1 MINLKATDIL
11 KTYKRT
17 DYITED
23 ENSILLPE
31 TIELFY
37 LDTGAVETKGLGKL
51 DSKNKDLLRLISIE
65 NSLDGKFSY
74 SNTYSPR
81 TYAEN
86 LVNIPLHLTVQ
97 GLILCKASDNFQDI
111 VNQIENQY
119 QYAKTEY
126 DNFCVTDSNEIKKD
140 SNILIMNRRVGG
152 WDGSIERPVI
162 ELLGA
167 GGHVPTIFNESLST
181 FETLTPIDT
190 IIKEAQE
197 EIGISLNES
206 DVQFLGG
213 FHNQISSELVLLYGI
228 FIKES
233 TIPDLQKK
241 SYGNLEENIDGLYV
255 GHFNEVMSVYRKDA
269 SNFAGG
275 EKAKLTNFPTQIELM
290 NRIELLLKSV

>member
-126 DNFCVTDSNEIKKD
+126 DNFS
-140 SNILIMNRRVGG
+140 
-152 WDGSIERPVI
+152 
-162 ELLGA
+162 
-167 GGHVPTIFNESLST
+167 
-181 FETLTPIDT
+181 
-190 IIKEAQE
+190 
-197 EIGISLNES
+197 
-206 DVQFLGG
+206 
-213 FHNQISSELVLLYGI
+213 
-228 FIKES
+228 
-233 TIPDLQKK
+233 
-241 SYGNLEENIDGLYV
+241 
-255 GHFNEVMSVYRKDA
+255 
-269 SNFAGG
+269 
-275 EKAKLTNFPTQIELM
+275 
-290 NRIELLLKSV
+290 